1 MALMNLEP
9 SVLVFILYDKVG
21 SMHKALL
28 LHASCQCNGMFS
40 ETFMGKEPFKVQ
52 DRQMDFNVTG
62 FTKFTGMVSD
72 FILQITF
79 KKLGTEA

>member
-1 MALMNLEP
+1 
-9 SVLVFILYDKVG
+9 
-21 SMHKALL
+21 MHVT
-28 LHASCQCNGMFS
+28 

-52 DRQMDFNVTG
+52 DRQMDFSVTG

-72 FILQITF
+72 FTLQITF